1 MRKNPW
7 ILLLSVLFLNLIV
20 SCTEKA
26 DLDPKERFIQVYA
39 ILENTDVQKIM
50 LHYTSYI
57 SESLYLPVEKADV
70 LVEEYV
76 KGEKRNSYVFEGK
89 GNGEWTSEFRP
100 VPRAEYRLYVD
111 SPGFPVMRSVAEY
124 PDTLSFI
131 SYEVRQYPE
140 EPLAHSIMP
149 ELCKYEYKKD
159 SCIIWIYYEDY
170 IPEKRCREITDST
183 AVGMIV
189 DVAGDDDG
197 IYSYD
202 SPLWMPKYDMFINA
216 SWSALPEM
224 LYYDKY
230 KRYHGPG
237 RCEAIKRIP
246 FSAQYQGPYL
256 KLFGFHVHSNT
267 QIVFNGREY
276 WSSNP
281 MWQNERFGLKH
292 PESYIMLQSVDE
304 GYDRYLRETYAFELG
319 LDRISTSDLTFLWDY
334 KDVYSNIENGV
345 GILGGA
351 AKCKLHLK
359 DYKGVNE
366 TPIWDRFDIV
376 LPE

>member
-1 MRKNPW
+1 M
-7 ILLLSVLFLNLIV
+7 LSVLFLNLIV